1 MINSGKLFLLVVIF
15 LSILSC
21 KKEVDPEENL
31 LGTWTVTKVE
41 GQQVISGNPGI
52 VVADNNPSGTISFS
66 SNSTGEQAYSFT
78 LLGTVYPQNDNF
90 SWSATETEIIIDRVL
105 NPDMVW
111 TRVVNESNKQVASY
125 DIPVNPTQIIR
136 YTLTLEK

>member
-1 MINSGKLFLLVVIF
+1 MKTFGKVFFLILMF
-15 LSILSC
+15 GSILSC

-31 LGTWTVTKVE
+31 LGTWSVTKVE
-41 GQQVISGNPGI
+41 GQQVINGNPGI
-52 VVADNNPSGTISFS
+52 AVADNNPSGTISFS
-66 SNSTGEQAYSFT
+66 SNSTGTQAYSFT

-90 SWSATETEIIIDRVL
+90 SWTANETEIIIDRVI

-111 TRVVNESNKQVASY
+111 SRLLNESNKQVASY
-125 DIPVNPTQIIR
+125 DIPVNANQVIR